1 MTDRTLGFRPCE
13 PECVAEIARLNKII
27 TVLMDR
33 AERSASAQET
43 EFGLFQTAVTLEQQ
57 VRKRTGELEDALREN
72 ERITRSLRESEA
84 KFRGVVSQSLVG
96 IVLIQDGK
104 MTYANP
110 RFQEIFGYGQDEI
123 RRMGPHDFAAPSDRD
138 LVAENIRRR
147 ASGEIDQVAYEFRG
161 VRSDGSVVD
170 IECYGNQITVGGR
183 PLLISL
189 IMDVSERKRAE
200 RELQALQEALRDQS
214 THDALTGLHNR
225 RYLQES
231 LTEVLARA
239 ETISSTVT
247 VIMID
252 LDHFKEIN
260 DTIGHVAGDEV
271 LRACG
276 ALLKRSARAHDVSCR
291 YGGEEFLLVLPGV
304 TVDTSTQRAEQLRS
318 AIEAA
323 RIEFGGRQI
332 AVSASVGVA
341 TFPRDGR
348 TGDELIAAADAALY
362 AAKAAGRNRVVISS
376 TIVTAPTTHVS
387 LSAGSVATQSG

>member
-1 MTDRTLGFRPCE
+1 
-13 PECVAEIARLNKII
+13 
-27 TVLMDR
+27 
-33 AERSASAQET
+33 
-43 EFGLFQTAVTLEQQ
+43 VTLEQQ
-57 VRKRTGELEDALREN
+57 VRKRTAQLEDALREN

-110 RFQEIFGYGQDEI
+110 RFQEIFGYGPDEI
-123 RRMGPHDFAAPSDRD
+123 QRMEPRDFVVGSDRD

-147 ASGEIDQVAYEFRG
+147 ASGETDEVAYEFRG

-170 IECYGNQITVGGR
+170 IECYGNRITVSGR

-200 RELQALQEALRDQS
+200 RELQALQEALREQS

-231 LTEVLARA
+231 LTDALALA
-239 ETISSTVT
+239 ETICSPVT
-247 VIMID
+247 VIMVD
-252 LDHFKEIN
+252 LDHFKAIN
-260 DTIGHVAGDEV
+260 DTIGHGAGDEV
-271 LRACG
+271 LRVCG
-276 ALLKRSARAHDVSCR
+276 ALLKRSARAHDVTCR

-304 TVDTSTQRAEQLRS
+304 TVTSSIQRAEQLRS

-323 RIEFGGRQI
+323 RIEFGDRQI
-332 AVSASVGVA
+332 AVTASFGVA
-341 TFPRDGR
+341 TFPRDGQA
-348 TGDELIAAADAALY
+348 GDELILAADTALY
-362 AAKAAGRNRVVISS
+362 AAKAAGRNRAVISS
-376 TIVTAPTTHVS
+376 T
-387 LSAGSVATQSG
+387 VATTTTTEVSRPMSPAATPSG